1 MNAYEVFAS
10 VYDELMDNIPYDDWC
25 AYIIQV
31 LQKYRVT
38 DGLVCE
44 LGCGTGE
51 VTERLAD
58 AGYEWRGGS
67 TTDPK

>member
-44 LGCGTGE
+44 MGCGLRSQMIK
-51 VTERLAD
+51 RLKQ
-58 AGYEWRGGS
+58 GMNPYSISCR
-67 TTDPK
+67 T